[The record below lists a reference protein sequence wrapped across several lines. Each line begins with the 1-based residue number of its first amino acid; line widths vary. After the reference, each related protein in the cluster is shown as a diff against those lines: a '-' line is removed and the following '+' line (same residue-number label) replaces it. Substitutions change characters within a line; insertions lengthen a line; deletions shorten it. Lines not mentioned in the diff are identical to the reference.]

1 MLFLKAELLTKSL
14 KAAAVCMPK
23 TDVRYYLNGINIHE
37 NHFDLT
43 LQATDGHRVTRLAL
57 HTDATSVDNKP
68 ELLASVTV
76 AHCQLATIQAV
87 LKINSH
93 KMVAFKVTDFGA
105 LQIVDNSGSILL
117 DNIKCLDGKYPDVD
131 RVLKPIALLD
141 SAELESLSFSPAY
154 LADLG
159 KVYTTMLDSKKDMA
173 SPTIYT
179 VKGEKLQA
187 VYVGSAYTLEHVIM
201 PRRK

>member
-1 MLFLKAELLTKSL
+1 
-14 KAAAVCMPK
+14 V
-23 TDVRYYLNGINIHE
+23 
-37 NHFDLT
+37 
-43 LQATDGHRVTRLAL
+43 
-57 HTDATSVDNKP
+57 HTDATSADNKP

-76 AHCQLATIQAV
+76 AHCQIATIQAV

-93 KMVAFKVTDFGA
+93 KMVAFKVTDFSA
-105 LQIVDNSGSILL
+105 LQIVDASGSILL
-117 DNIKCLDGKYPDVD
+117 DNIKCMDGKYPDID
-131 RVLKPIALLD
+131 RVLRPIADLD
-141 SAELESLSFSPAY
+141 SAELEPLMFCPAY

-159 KVYTTMLDSKKDMA
+159 KIYATMLDSKKDLA
-173 SPTIYT
+173 APTIYT